1 MKRLFRGIYGEPPRH
16 LVILLLSFAV
26 CGYAL
31 VRLLRTEWL
40 SVVEWVVGA
49 AILHDLVLVPLY
61 GGGDWL
67 LHKALRARAPR
78 LPVVNHLRVPAFL
91 SLLTLL
97 VYWPLITQDAG
108 AGYRRATGLSA
119 AVFWQRWVLITAVLF
134 ALSGALLAL
143 RAWRT
148 GRPGRHGQA
157 PGAVKDGLR
166 TD

>member
-1 MKRLFRGIYGEPPRH
+1 MKRLFGRVYGESPRH
-16 LVILLLSFAV
+16 LVILLLSFSV

-40 SVVEWVVGA
+40 SVGEWVVGA

-67 LHKALRARAPR
+67 LHRALRSRAPG
-78 LPVVNHLRVPAFL
+78 LQVVNHLRVPAFL

-97 VYWPLITQDAG
+97 VYWPLISQDAG
-108 AGYRRATGLSA
+108 VNYRRATGLTA
-119 AVFWQRWVLITAVLF
+119 AVFWQRWVLVTAVFF
-134 ALSGALLAL
+134 ALSGVLLAL

-148 GRPGRHGQA
+148 RRREACRQHRGA
-157 PGAVKDGLR
+157 PRRAS
-166 TD
+166 